1 MQVEWYGQS
10 AFRLAASGTT
20 VFIDPFADLSGLAAR
35 GMRFEYPPIGG
46 IEAHLGDFGQSAL
59 HDEQAVAIGRVDLL
73 FIPVGGGPTIGAEQ
87 AAAVTE
93 RLDPLWVVPMHYRTA
108 RIDFLETAEPFLER
122 ISHVQRLDAP
132 RFDIAEL
139 PGGKRPLAVVPA
151 AP

>member
-10 AFRLAASGTT
+10 AFRLTASGTT
-20 VFIDPFADLSGLAAR
+20 VFVDPFADLSGLAAR
-35 GMRFEYPPIGG
+35 GR
-46 IEAHLGDFGQSAL
+46 
-59 HDEQAVAIGRVDLL
+59 
-73 FIPVGGGPTIGAEQ
+73 PTIGAEQ

-93 RLDPLWVVPMHYRTA
+93 RLDPRWVVPMHYRTA
-108 RIDFLETAEPFLER
+108 RIDFLETVEPFLER
-122 ISHVQRLDAP
+122 ISHVQRLDAA